1 MPEEYRNIYKICR
14 KYVRLT
20 QEEAAERLGVS
31 VESLRAYETGQ
42 RIPPDDVVSL
52 MADLYNALHL
62 IIWHSRAKNDM
73 YKRVVPEVQPKSLLQ
88 AAVTFNNRMEDFFL
102 GGKLRRLLR
111 IVEDNIV
118 DPTEQEEYNAIMAEL
133 HGINGAE
140 IELRCAK
147 QEGGSSCREF
157 P

>member
-1 MPEEYRNIYKICR
+1 MPDDCRNIYKICR
-14 KYVRLT
+14 KSTWLT
-20 QEEAAERLGVS
+20 QEAAAELLGIS

-42 RIPPDDVVSL
+42 RVPPDDVVSL
-52 MADLYNALHL
+52 MADLYSTMHL
-62 IIWHSRAKNDM
+62 IVWHARAKNDM
-73 YKRVVPEVQPKSLLQ
+73 YKRVVPEVRPKSLLQ

-102 GGKLRRLLR
+102 AGKLRRLLR

-133 HGINGAE
+133 RGINGAE

-147 QEGGSSCREF
+147 QEGGDSV
-157 P
+157 